1 MDFVKNRNTIKL
13 LILNVILIFFSL
25 LTNITNMMIL
35 WFILIGLLS
44 LYFIVSYKEKMK
56 KREII
61 ISLVLGMITMISNAF
76 MAIFV
81 CLAYLAAQVIME
93 NHSQKMMLYHPA
105 KKHELWKTLFFIFMM
120 GGLLGCINVFL
131 AMNSYSLQISFHLHF
146 LFDALRAGIFEE
158 IFFRMFLFA
167 LCLHITQSTCLNHTQ
182 VILSY
187 FIMVLPHVLLHN
199 SFSIDMMSV
208 VILSLLFGL
217 PFALMSRKINLLT
230 AIGAHSF
237 VDFIR
242 FIMLGI

>member
-13 LILNVILIFFSL
+13 LILNVVLIFFSL

-44 LYFIVSYKEKMK
+44 LHFIVSYKEKMK

-105 KKHELWKTLFFIFMM
+105 KNMSYGKR
-120 GGLLGCINVFL
+120 
-131 AMNSYSLQISFHLHF
+131 YSL
-146 LFDALRAGIFEE
+146 
-158 IFFRMFLFA
+158 
-167 LCLHITQSTCLNHTQ
+167 
-182 VILSY
+182 
-187 FIMVLPHVLLHN
+187 
-199 SFSIDMMSV
+199 
-208 VILSLLFGL
+208 SL
-217 PFALMSRKINLLT
+217 
-230 AIGAHSF
+230 
-237 VDFIR
+237 
-242 FIMLGI
+242 

>member
-1 MDFVKNRNTIKL
+1 ME
-13 LILNVILIFFSL
+13 NVILY
-25 LTNITNMMIL
+25 
-35 WFILIGLLS
+35 
-44 LYFIVSYKEKMK
+44 LYD
-56 KREII
+56 
-61 ISLVLGMITMISNAF
+61 
-76 MAIFV
+76 
-81 CLAYLAAQVIME
+81 
-93 NHSQKMMLYHPA
+93 
-105 KKHELWKTLFFIFMM
+105 

-167 LCLHITQSTCLNHTQ
+167 LCLHITQSTYLNHTQ

>member
-81 CLAYLAAQVIME
+81 CL
-93 NHSQKMMLYHPA
+93 
-105 KKHELWKTLFFIFMM
+105 F
-120 GGLLGCINVFL
+120 
-131 AMNSYSLQISFHLHF
+131 
-146 LFDALRAGIFEE
+146 GIFS
-158 IFFRMFLFA
+158 
-167 LCLHITQSTCLNHTQ
+167 CS
-182 VILSY
+182 SY
-187 FIMVLPHVLLHN
+187 YGE
-199 SFSIDMMSV
+199 SFSKND
-208 VILSLLFGL
+208 VIS
-217 PFALMSRKINLLT
+217 SSKKT
-230 AIGAHSF
+230 
-237 VDFIR
+237 
-242 FIMLGI
+242 